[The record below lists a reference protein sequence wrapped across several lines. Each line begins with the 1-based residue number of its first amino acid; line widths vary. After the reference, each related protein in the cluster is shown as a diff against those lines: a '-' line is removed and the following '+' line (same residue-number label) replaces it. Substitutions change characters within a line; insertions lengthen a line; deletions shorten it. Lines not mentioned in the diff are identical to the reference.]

1 MASRMKRRYE
11 PVEMET
17 ITDPERLKSIRSGI
31 KVPEPEKK
39 PEPVKEPEKKPEP
52 VKELEP
58 AKKEKVSLEDIKASL
73 DDLMEFTSDSY
84 GKINSKVTDLD
95 IQGQATEKQVKKL
108 AKRVENLEAELNAL
122 KDGGVPV
129 GPGVSLLGA
138 VPSRDFTGDAIAY
151 MVQDVDGS
159 RYPIKDERIAR
170 FYDKSFL
177 EAPVK
182 VENGLVRRL
191 LTAKEASEQG
201 C

>member
-1 MASRMKRRYE
+1 MASRLKKRYE
-11 PVEMET
+11 GLEMERV
-17 ITDPERLKSIRSGI
+17 TDPAEVAKIKAEAGI

-52 VKELEP
+52 VKEPEP
-58 AKKEKVSLEDIKASL
+58 AKKVSLEDIKASL

-84 GKINSKVTDLD
+84 GKINRKVTDLD

-108 AKRVENLEAELNAL
+108 AKRVENLEAELKAI
-122 KDGGVPV
+122 KDGGAPV
-129 GPGVSLLGA
+129 GPGVSLLGS